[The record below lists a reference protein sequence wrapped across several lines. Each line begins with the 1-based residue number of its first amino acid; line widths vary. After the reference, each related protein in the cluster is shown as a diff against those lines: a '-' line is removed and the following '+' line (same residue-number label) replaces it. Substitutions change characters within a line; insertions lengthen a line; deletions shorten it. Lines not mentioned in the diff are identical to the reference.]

1 MITTPGY
8 SITES
13 IDSGTITLLGIAYCC
28 HDLAK
33 SYLKT
38 FLILI
43 THQTESHIG
52 NENYDKRQACRQH

>member
-1 MITTPGY
+1 MIIAPDY
-8 SITES
+8 AITES
-13 IDSGTITLLGIAYCC
+13 MDSGTRTLLGIAYWC

-38 FLILI
+38 FLIFI
-43 THQTESHIG
+43 TDQTESHIG